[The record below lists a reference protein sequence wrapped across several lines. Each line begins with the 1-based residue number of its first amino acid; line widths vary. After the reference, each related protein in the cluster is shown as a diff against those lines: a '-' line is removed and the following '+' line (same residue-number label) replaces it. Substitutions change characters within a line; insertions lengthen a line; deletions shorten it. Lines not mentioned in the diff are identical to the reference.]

1 MEIEMKNKIVLWI
14 ITIVLITG
22 CSSAKS
28 TTEYYGVVV
37 GCCSEF
43 PNAPELDPL
52 HAKDDANSFYNILL
66 NMYYS
71 GNSNQ
76 AKGKIHLLTESKAT
90 RANIKNSLKDI
101 ATKAKKGDVVYFFF
115 SGHGSSMDDKATQK
129 IYERQGLLSMMEN
142 SGIVLPYNFNLKEV
156 GKTAIIGK
164 RDLRKNE
171 GYGFEYLDKKG
182 VQIIMISDACYAG
195 NIYREGNN
203 NTNKVVS
210 HQKLSS
216 NSDTLIDLFKKNR
229 DKKERIYKN
238 LIFFSAGSTQTA
250 VAEDGN
256 LKRGK
261 FSLVVEKCLNK
272 ANQNGDNKIT
282 KKEFQGCLKVED
294 NTHAFVSYPPNSDT
308 LGSKTIFRTKKTN
321 TIAINQKDKIRIK
334 TSIQGLQNISSEIVI
349 DNKNY
354 DIEVIKSGNI
364 YRIFRYTGEEYAKVD
379 KNNLKR
385 YFNSL
390 KLFKLKGNSGKLK
403 LKVTSSNTSKEMA
416 IYCKGEEITA
426 KIKDNNSQYIVAL
439 TLDRN
444 GGVIM
449 LQPNDYQKFSSTLVR
464 TVVQSPYGMDKI
476 KVFALNSAKAF
487 NQVKQLVVP
496 RGILNEYSVNELY
509 KILKANKNFK
519 EAELDIETIS
529 TSIKTCKRGD

>member
-1 MEIEMKNKIVLWI
+1 MKNRILLWI
-14 ITIVLITG
+14 IAVILMTG

-28 TTEYYGVVV
+28 STEYYGVVV

-52 HAKDDANSFYNILL
+52 HAKDDAKSFYNILID
-66 NMYYS
+66 MYYG
-71 GNSNQ
+71 GNSNR
-76 AKGKIHLLTESKAT
+76 AEGKVHLLTESKAT
-90 RANIKNSLKDI
+90 QADIKNSLKDI
-101 ATKAKKGDVVYFFF
+101 ATKAKAGDVVYFFF

-129 IYERQGLLSMMEN
+129 IYEKQGLVKMMEN
-142 SGIVLPYNFNLKEV
+142 SGIVLPYNFNLNQV

-164 RDLRKNE
+164 RDLRKNG

-182 VQIIMISDACYAG
+182 VQIIMISDACYSG
-195 NIYREGNN
+195 NIYRTTNN

-210 HQKLSS
+210 SGKL
-216 NSDTLIDLFKKNR
+216 NIDYDATIDMFKKNR
-229 DKKERIYKN
+229 DKKKRIYKN

-256 LKRGK
+256 LNRGK
-261 FSLVVEKCLNK
+261 FSLVIEKCIKK

-282 KKEFQGCLKVED
+282 KKEFQECVESED
-294 NTHAFVSYPPNSDT
+294 NAHAFVCDPPSADR
-308 LGSKTIFRTKKTN
+308 LGSKTIFRAKRNHTATVE
-321 TIAINQKDKIRIK
+321 QKDKIRVK
-334 TSIQGLQNISSEIVI
+334 TSIQGLQNISNQIVI

-379 KNNLKR
+379 KSNLKR

-426 KIKDNNSQYIVAL
+426 TVEDTNSKLIVAL
-439 TLDRN
+439 TLDKN

-464 TVVQSPYGMDKI
+464 TVVQPPYGMDKI
-476 KVFALNSAKAF
+476 KVFALNSTKAF
-487 NQVKQLVVP
+487 DQVKKLVVP
-496 RGILNEYSVNELY
+496 RGLLNEYSVNELY

-519 EAELDIETIS
+519 EAEVDIETIS